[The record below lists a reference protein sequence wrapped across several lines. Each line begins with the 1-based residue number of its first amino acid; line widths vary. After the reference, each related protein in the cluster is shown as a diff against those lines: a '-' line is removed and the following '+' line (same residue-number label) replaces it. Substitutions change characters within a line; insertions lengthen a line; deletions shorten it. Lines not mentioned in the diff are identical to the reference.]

1 MESNLFSPDFFRLE
15 EAEQVRQRSLVAAH
29 ADAAHAESAAVLC
42 IGRD

>member
-29 ADAAHAESAAVLC
+29 ADAVHAQSAAVLC
-42 IGRD
+42 TGRC